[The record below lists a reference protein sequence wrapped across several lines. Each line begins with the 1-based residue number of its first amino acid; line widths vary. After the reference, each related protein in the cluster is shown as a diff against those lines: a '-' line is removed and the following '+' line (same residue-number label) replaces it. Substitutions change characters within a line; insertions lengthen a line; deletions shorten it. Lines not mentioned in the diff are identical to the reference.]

1 MLEYD
6 YYQLNLKNSVKT
18 NVNIDTLIE
27 TLTEFLN
34 ALVLYNVDFE
44 IVNEIFK
51 QVKFKYSKTPELK
64 SEHLIA
70 SK

>member
-51 QVKFKYSKTPELK
+51 QV
-64 SEHLIA
+64 
-70 SK
+70 

>member
-27 TLTEFLN
+27 TLTEFRN

-51 QVKFKYSKTPELK
+51 QV
-64 SEHLIA
+64 
-70 SK
+70 

>member
-27 TLTEFLN
+27 TLTEFVN

-51 QVKFKYSKTPELK
+51 QV
-64 SEHLIA
+64 
-70 SK
+70 

>member
-6 YYQLNLKNSVKT
+6 YYQLNLKNSAKT
-18 NVNIDTLIE
+18 NVNIDTLVE

-34 ALVLYNVDFE
+34 ALVLYNLDFE

-51 QVKFKYSKTPELK
+51 QV
-64 SEHLIA
+64 
-70 SK
+70 